1 MAASTRLS
9 LADVAKALETLTSE
23 ETKHLIIL
31 FGVPLNVVIDIETE
45 YKGSS
50 SRKTHIIQAWLD
62 KDTGA
67 SWEKIISGLIEIKK
81 DVLAKEIAIQHC
93 PLSPYI
99 ATPSSD
105 PSQPASV
112 LTTKPVTTPAPV
124 IPSSLATTS
133 ADDSEHSPNAATSD
147 HTVPVAV
154 NMRSVANV
162 KATISRLEK
171 TFSRLI
177 THTRSALCVRESQDK
192 EFLDEFRDSLLVL
205 PVAKKAAHV

>member
-1 MAASTRLS
+1 MASSTRLS

-31 FGVPLNVVIDIETE
+31 FGVPPNVVIDIETE
-45 YKGSS
+45 YKSSS

-93 PLSPYI
+93 PPSPYI

-112 LTTKPVTTPAPV
+112 LTT
-124 IPSSLATTS
+124 
-133 ADDSEHSPNAATSD
+133 N
-147 HTVPVAV
+147 
-154 NMRSVANV
+154 
-162 KATISRLEK
+162 
-171 TFSRLI
+171 
-177 THTRSALCVRESQDK
+177 Q
-192 EFLDEFRDSLLVL
+192 L
-205 PVAKKAAHV
+205 PHWLQ